1 VRLALLLALTACAS
15 YRVLPPAPLTGGMQ
29 PIPVRYEKSRLLFF
43 KSTGE
48 DGAVARVFAEG
59 DAALATVAAPEP
71 GVFASGD
78 GGRTW
83 TFARGPFDFREV
95 IFAAGHI
102 YARTAAR
109 IWHSED
115 GGKNW
120 ASSAVVPSD
129 DRLDAMALG
138 AGGLLYAAGRSR
150 LYLSAD
156 GGQTWKPIDL
166 PLPPQPAWRAR
177 SVVPDPLHPQTLY
190 LSLRTEPQGDLLAR
204 FNALLDYSSEEALS
218 ALKFADARQSGAVAW
233 GAAADG
239 VYVTHDGGGLWKKTA
254 LSLDAWLAAR
264 DGALYA
270 VAAEPILQAAALVR
284 RHPGL
289 ASAAELQ
296 MKGGGVSGPQL
307 RAALPYPGREGLLT
321 GPVADPPVFRSTDG
335 GASWTRMEQP
345 ALPLALAL
353 RAAAEK
359 GGQDS
364 AHAAPMP
371 APPPQQQRA
380 RQENISRPIRDLAPP
395 ASSGRLDGAQPLPQW
410 TGGGGRGP
418 PRRPA
423 PQGASPG
430 PPPRALSPDTLLAF
444 VDPLRLLSRFN
455 GAVALSGVSGGVAF
469 APPQSSWDALVATLV
484 AESESEHEISLGPA
498 RTEGAAFELLRS
510 SDGGA
515 SWTAGPLP
523 PGSPQSIAAGADAV
537 FVVRS
542 DGRAWRIAP

>member
-15 YRVLPPAPLTGGMQ
+15 YRVLPPGPLTGGTQ
-29 PIPVRYEKSRLLFF
+29 PIPVRYEKSLLLFF
-43 KSTGE
+43 KSDGE
-48 DGAVARVFAEG
+48 GGAVARVFAEG
-59 DAALATVAAPEP
+59 AAALLTVAAPEP

-83 TFARGPFDFREV
+83 TFARGPFNFREV

-115 GGKNW
+115 GGKSW

-138 AGGLLYAAGRSR
+138 KGGLLYAAGRSR

-156 GGQTWKPIDL
+156 GAQTWKPIDL

-177 SVVPDPLHPQTLY
+177 SIVPDPLHPQTLY

-204 FNALLDYSSEEALS
+204 FNALLEYSSEEALS
-218 ALKFADARQSGAVAW
+218 ALKFADERQSGAVAW

-254 LSLDAWLAAR
+254 LSLDAWLAER
-264 DGALYA
+264 DGALHA

-364 AHAAPMP
+364 AHAAPSP
-371 APPPQQQRA
+371 APPPQRP
-380 RQENISRPIRDLAPP
+380 RQENISRPMRDLAPR
-395 ASSGRLDGAQPLPQW
+395 ASGQLDGAPPLPQW
-410 TGGGGRGP
+410 TGGRGL
-418 PRRPA
+418 PRHPTT
-423 PQGASPG
+423 QGAP
-430 PPPRALSPDTLLAF
+430 PAPPRALSPDTLLAF

-455 GAVALSGVSGGVAF
+455 GAAPLSGVSGGVAF
-469 APPQSSWDALVATLV
+469 APPRPSWDALVATLV

-523 PGSPQSIAAGADAV
+523 PGSPQSIAAGAEAV